1 MIAIILFLFT
11 YLFTDQ
17 CKWRLYYLY
26 NCSRV
31 NSRLL
36 TNQDFSEHKS
46 RAFYRIQATRNMTG
60 GGDIIKKGM
69 DKVNDAKS
77 MAGDTISAVVGDGDS
92 DPTMNRVQF
101 KPKDYRVS

>member
-1 MIAIILFLFT
+1 
-11 YLFTDQ
+11 
-17 CKWRLYYLY
+17 
-26 NCSRV
+26 
-31 NSRLL
+31 
-36 TNQDFSEHKS
+36 
-46 RAFYRIQATRNMTG
+46 MTG

-101 KPKDYRVS
+101 KPKDYRVSKLLILKNSLGSRFTAWDFHHDARAAYLYQTARLGWRYF